1 MSMKKRPEDP
11 CGTEN
16 NSCASDNSEATNS
29 DPSDPKSVLSGSSP
43 ISDLIIFKYC
53 LGGPA
58 EKCHLLKEIAILATE
73 EQLAHFA
80 NQVSLFS
87 GCLHHR

>member
-1 MSMKKRPEDP
+1 MSMKRRPEDH

-16 NSCASDNSEATNS
+16 TSCASDNSEATNS
-29 DPSDPKSVLSGSSP
+29 DLKSVLSVPSP

-58 EKCHLLKEIAILATE
+58 EKCHLLKEIAISATE